1 MMEDLKFK
9 PFFMLTILLFGLL
22 LPCLAGSETLQ
33 EKLGK
38 GEPKEMVIK
47 SNKLEVDDNRKV
59 VIFTGDVDAKREDFV
74 INCKKLVV
82 FYKSL
87 PGTKEPGKEKTE
99 VDKIVATG
107 RVKIS
112 HSQGGAATA
121 EKAVYY
127 QREEKVVLTENPVV
141 KRGNDFVEGD
151 RITMYLKENRSV
163 VESSGD
169 RKVKAIIFPK
179 PKKK

>member
-1 MMEDLKFK
+1 MEGLKCK
-9 PFFMLTILLFGLL
+9 SFFMLTTLLLGFL
-22 LPCLAGSETLQ
+22 LPCFAGSETLK
-33 EKLGK
+33 ENLGK
-38 GEPKEMVIK
+38 GDPKEMIIK

-74 INCKKLVV
+74 INCDKLVV
-82 FYKSL
+82 FYRSL
-87 PGTKEPGKEKTE
+87 PGPKETDNRKTE

-107 RVKIS
+107 RVRIS

-127 QREEKVVLTENPVV
+127 QRDEKVVLTENPVV
-141 KRGNDFVEGD
+141 KKGNDFVEGD
-151 RITMYLKENRSV
+151 RIIMYLNENRSV

-169 RKVKAIIFPK
+169 RKVRAVIFPK
-179 PKKK
+179 PRKK

>member
-1 MMEDLKFK
+1 MEDLKRK

-22 LPCLAGSETLQ
+22 LPCFAGSETLK
-33 EKLGK
+33 EELDK
-38 GEPKEMVIK
+38 GDPKEMVIK

-74 INCKKLVV
+74 INCEKLVV

-87 PGTKEPGKEKTE
+87 PGSKEPGKEKAE

-107 RVKIS
+107 QVRIS
-112 HSQGGAATA
+112 HSQGGTATA
-121 EKAVYY
+121 EKAIYY
-127 QREEKVVLTENPVV
+127 QQEEKVVLTENPVV
-141 KRGNDFVEGD
+141 KKGNDFVEGD

-163 VESSGD
+163 VESSGN
-169 RKVKAIIFPK
+169 RKVKAVIFPK
-179 PKKK
+179 PEKK

>member
-1 MMEDLKFK
+1 MEILKCK
-9 PFFMLTILLFGLL
+9 PFFLLTILLFGFL
-22 LPCLAGSETLQ
+22 LPCFAASETLK
-33 EKLGK
+33 EELGK
-38 GEPKEMVIK
+38 DESKEMVIK

-59 VIFTGDVDAKREDFV
+59 VIFTGDVNAKREDFV

-87 PGTKEPGKEKTE
+87 PGSKEPGKGKTE
-99 VDKIVATG
+99 VDKIIATG
-107 RVKIS
+107 NVKIS
-112 HSQGGAATA
+112 HAKGGAATA

-127 QREEKVVLTENPVV
+127 QRDEKVVLTEHPVV
-141 KRGNDFVEGD
+141 KKGNDFVEGD

-169 RKVKAIIFPK
+169 RKVRAIIFPK
-179 PKKK
+179 QKKK

>member
-1 MMEDLKFK
+1 MEDLKCK
-9 PFFMLTILLFGLL
+9 PFFMLTILLVGLL
-22 LPCLAGSETLQ
+22 LPSFAGSETLKEQ
-33 EKLGK
+33 LGK

-59 VIFTGDVDAKREDFV
+59 VIFTGNVDAKREDFV
-74 INCKKLVV
+74 INCNKLVV

-87 PGTKEPGKEKTE
+87 PGVKETDEGKTE

-107 RVKIS
+107 QVKIS
-112 HSQGGAATA
+112 HSQGAAATA

-127 QREEKVVLTENPVV
+127 QRDEKVVLTENPVV
-141 KRGNDFVEGD
+141 KKGNDFVEGD

-169 RKVKAIIFPK
+169 RKVRAIIFPK

>member
-1 MMEDLKFK
+1 MEDLKCK
-9 PFFMLTILLFGLL
+9 PFFLLMIVLFGLL
-22 LPCLAGSETLQ
+22 LPCFAGSETLK
-33 EKLGK
+33 EELGK
-38 GEPKEMVIK
+38 GGSKEMVIK

-87 PGTKEPGKEKTE
+87 PGSKEPGKGKTE

-107 RVKIS
+107 HVKIT
-112 HSQGGAATA
+112 HAQGGSATA

-127 QREEKVVLTENPVV
+127 QRDEKVVLTQNPVV

-169 RKVKAIIFPK
+169 RKVRAIIYPK
-179 PKKK
+179 SKKK

>member
-1 MMEDLKFK
+1 MEDLKCK
-9 PFFMLTILLFGLL
+9 PFFLLTILLFGLL
-22 LPCLAGSETLQ
+22 LPCFAGSETLK
-33 EKLGK
+33 EELGK
-38 GEPKEMVIK
+38 GGSKQMVIK

-59 VIFTGDVDAKREDFV
+59 VIFTGDVNAKREDFV

-87 PGTKEPGKEKTE
+87 PGSKEPGKGKTE

-107 RVKIS
+107 HVKIS
-112 HSQGGAATA
+112 HAQGGTATA

-127 QREEKVVLTENPVV
+127 QRDDKVVLTENPVV
-141 KRGNDFVEGD
+141 KKGNDFVEGD
-151 RITMYLKENRSV
+151 CITMYLKENRSV

-169 RKVKAIIFPK
+169 RKVKAIIYPK
-179 PKKK
+179 SKKK

>member
-1 MMEDLKFK
+1 MEDLKCK
-9 PFFMLTILLFGLL
+9 PIFMLTILLFGLL
-22 LPCLAGSETLQ
+22 LPCFAGSETLK
-33 EKLGK
+33 EELGK

-59 VIFTGDVDAKREDFV
+59 VIFTGNVNAKREDFV
-74 INCKKLVV
+74 INCQKLVV

-87 PGTKEPGKEKTE
+87 PGSKEPGKEKTE

-107 RVKIS
+107 HVKIT
-112 HSQGGAATA
+112 HAQGGAATA

-127 QREEKVVLTENPVV
+127 QRDEKVVITENPVV
-141 KRGNDFVEGD
+141 KKGSDFVEGD

-163 VESSGD
+163 VESFED
-169 RKVKAIIFPK
+169 RKVRAVIFPRQ
-179 PKKK
+179 KKK

>member
-1 MMEDLKFK
+1 MEDLKRK
-9 PFFMLTILLFGLL
+9 VFFMLMILLFGLL
-22 LPCLAGSETLQ
+22 VPCFSGSEMLK
-33 EKLGK
+33 EELGK

-74 INCKKLVV
+74 INCEKLVV

-87 PGTKEPGKEKTE
+87 PGSKEPGKEKAE

-107 RVKIS
+107 QVRIS
-112 HSQGGAATA
+112 HSQGGTATA
-121 EKAVYY
+121 EKAIYY
-127 QREEKVVLTENPVV
+127 QQEEKVVLTENPVV
-141 KRGNDFVEGD
+141 KKGNDFVEGD

-163 VESSGD
+163 VESSGN
-169 RKVKAIIFPK
+169 RKVKAVIFPK

>member
-1 MMEDLKFK
+1 MKNLKYK
-9 PFFMLTILLFGLL
+9 PLFTVMILLFGLIF
-22 LPCLAGSETLQ
+22 PCVAGSETLK
-33 EKLGK
+33 EELGK
-38 GEPKEMVIK
+38 GEPEEMVIK
-47 SNKLEVDDNRKV
+47 SNKLEMDDNRKV

-87 PGTKEPGKEKTE
+87 PGSKEPGKEKTE

-107 RVKIS
+107 QVKIS
-112 HSQGGAATA
+112 HAKGGAATS

-141 KRGNDFVEGD
+141 KKGNDFVEGD

-163 VESSGD
+163 VESSAD

-179 PKKK
+179 PRKK

>member
-1 MMEDLKFK
+1 MEDLKCK
-9 PFFMLTILLFGLL
+9 PFFLLTILLFGLL
-22 LPCLAGSETLQ
+22 LPCFAGSETLK
-33 EKLGK
+33 EALGK

-47 SNKLEVDDNRKV
+47 SNKLELDDNRKV
-59 VIFTGDVDAKREDFV
+59 VIFTGDVNAKREDFV
-74 INCKKLVV
+74 INCQKLVV

-87 PGTKEPGKEKTE
+87 PGKKGEGEGKTE

-107 RVKIS
+107 QVKIS
-112 HSQGGAATA
+112 HAQGGLATA

-127 QREEKVVLTENPVV
+127 QRDEKVVLTESPVV

-169 RKVKAIIFPK
+169 RKVRAVIFPRQ
-179 PKKK
+179 KKK

>member
-1 MMEDLKFK
+1 VLI
-9 PFFMLTILLFGLL
+9 ILLLGIL
-22 LPCLAGSETLQ
+22 LPCFAVSESLK
-33 EKLGK
+33 EGLGK
-38 GEPKEMVIK
+38 GEPKEMIIK

-74 INCKKLVV
+74 INCKKMVV

-107 RVKIS
+107 NVKIS
-112 HSQGGAATA
+112 HAKGGAATS

-127 QREEKVVLTENPVV
+127 QRAEKVVLTENPVV
-141 KRGNDFVEGD
+141 KKGNDFVEGD

-163 VESSGD
+163 VESSGN

>member
-1 MMEDLKFK
+1 MEDLKCK
-9 PFFMLTILLFGLL
+9 PFFLLMIVLFGLL
-22 LPCLAGSETLQ
+22 LPCFAGSETLK
-33 EKLGK
+33 EELGK
-38 GEPKEMVIK
+38 GGSKQMVIK

-87 PGTKEPGKEKTE
+87 PGSKEPGKGKTE

-107 RVKIS
+107 HVKIT
-112 HSQGGAATA
+112 HAQGGSATA

-127 QREEKVVLTENPVV
+127 QRDEKVVLTQNPVV

-169 RKVKAIIFPK
+169 RKVRAIIYPK
-179 PKKK
+179 SKKK

>member
-1 MMEDLKFK
+1 MEDLKRK
-9 PFFMLTILLFGLL
+9 VFFMLMILLFGLL
-22 LPCLAGSETLQ
+22 VPCFSGSEMLK
-33 EKLGK
+33 EELGK

-74 INCKKLVV
+74 INCEKLVV

-87 PGTKEPGKEKTE
+87 PGSKEPGKEKAE

-107 RVKIS
+107 QVRIS
-112 HSQGGAATA
+112 HSQGGVATA

-127 QREEKVVLTENPVV
+127 QRDEKVVLTENPAV
-141 KRGNDFVEGD
+141 KKGNDFVEGD

-163 VESSGD
+163 VESSGN
-169 RKVKAIIFPK
+169 RKVKAVIFPK
-179 PKKK
+179 PEKK

>member
-1 MMEDLKFK
+1 MENLKCK
-9 PFFMLTILLFGLL
+9 PFFMLMILLFGLL
-22 LPCLAGSETLQ
+22 LPCLAGSETLR
-33 EKLGK
+33 ERVDR
-38 GEPKEMVIK
+38 GESKEMVIK

-74 INCKKLVV
+74 INCKKLIV

-87 PGTKEPGKEKTE
+87 PGSKEPGKEKTE

-107 RVKIS
+107 HVKIN

-127 QREEKVVLTENPVV
+127 QRDEKVVLTENPVV
-141 KRGNDFVEGD
+141 KKGNDFVEGD
-151 RITMYLKENRSV
+151 RITIYLKENRSV
-163 VESSGD
+163 VEGSGD
-169 RKVKAIIFPK
+169 RKVRAIIFPK
-179 PKKK
+179 QKKK